1 MRLTPRGWCTLT
13 VAVGLVG
20 LGVAAGYPVLITLG
34 AIAVGAVV
42 AAVGVA
48 GRRPRVEVIRELF
61 PDRVERGGRAGVT
74 LRVHNP
80 GARRQAGFIA
90 VDRVGADRVTV
101 AVRALPPRSEQSYL
115 SELPTG
121 RRGRHEVGPMALRR
135 ADALGLGR
143 SELRL
148 GETATLWVYPKTHP
162 ISAVALALPLHHHD
176 GEATETSPRG
186 SLDVREVRAY
196 VPGDEVRHLHW
207 KATART
213 GQLMIRDYA
222 DPHQPRFTV
231 LLDDRHTTTTP
242 EEFEEGV
249 ELAASLVVAAAG
261 ADHRCQLVTPGGLDL
276 ATDSGSDAVQRYL
289 EALCQVTRARGG
301 GRGEA
306 GPPLV
311 PAALARAGGGTL
323 VVIASAMS
331 ADDRLAL
338 AGLRPRFSD
347 VVVVSLDGAVRAVPG
362 VRVLGALS
370 AVDAIGQWQTVIA

>member
-1 MRLTPRGWCTLT
+1 MRLTRRGWCTLAAAAVL
-13 VAVGLVG
+13 VA
-20 LGVAAGYPVLITLG
+20 LGVVAGYPVLVTLG

-80 GARRQAGFIA
+80 GSRRQAGFTA

-101 AVRALPPRSEQSYL
+101 AVRPLGSGAEQSYL
-115 SELPTG
+115 NELPTG
-121 RRGRHEVGPMALRR
+121 RRGRHEVGPMSLRR
-135 ADALGLGR
+135 ADALGLGG
-143 SELRL
+143 SELL
-148 GETATLWVYPKTHP
+148 IGETATLWVYPKTHP
-162 ISAVALALPLHHHD
+162 MRAVAGGLPLHHHD

-231 LLDDRHTTTTP
+231 LLDNRREIRTSA
-242 EEFEEGV
+242 EFEEAV
-249 ELAASLVVAAAG
+249 ELAASLIVAAAA
-261 ADHRCQLVTPGGLDL
+261 ADHRCQLVTP
-276 ATDSGSDAVQRYL
+276 SGVDVSTTSGTDAVPRYL
-289 EALCQVTRARGG
+289 EELCVVTRAE
-301 GRGEA
+301 EA
-306 GPPLV
+306 GLPLV

-323 VVIASAMS
+323 VVISTAIS
-331 ADDRLAL
+331 ADDRAAL
-338 AGLRPRFSD
+338 VGMRPRYAD
-347 VVVVSLDGAVRAVPG
+347 VVVVAMDGSAPAVPG
-362 VRVLGALS
+362 VRVLGAMD
-370 AVDAIGQWQTVIA
+370 AVDAIRQWQTVIA